1 MMYGTRR
8 LVVLAAVVGALAL
21 VGCGS
26 DNPAG
31 PSGASGVS
39 VSGVLL
45 GEGASVSASSVHA
58 SAASGGEITVEVEG
72 QPISTTISGNGTFL
86 LEDVP
91 AGTFT
96 LVFLQDGTEIGRVT
110 ITADAGVQV
119 KIVVQKKGVKVV
131 LVDLEID
138 DGSDSNANDS
148 CPIEGGRVGS
158 SIELEGHVASLTAGG
173 FEMTVNGNRVHATN
187 GFVLTVNAGSNA
199 LTCNGKKN
207 ATCQLGVND
216 QVHVR
221 GSLTECDAGSAAVT
235 ATEVKVQKSG
245 NGS

>member
-1 MMYGTRR
+1 MYGTRK
-8 LVVLAAVVGALAL
+8 LVVLAAVIGALAL

-31 PSGASGVS
+31 PSGSSGVS
-39 VSGVLL
+39 VNGVLL
-45 GEGASVSASSVHA
+45 GESASVSASSVHA
-58 SAASGGEITVEVEG
+58 SAASGGTITVEVEG
-72 QPISTTISGNGTFL
+72 LPISTTISGNGTFV

-110 ITADAGVQV
+110 ITADPGVQV

-138 DGSDSNANDS
+138 DPNDSNANDS
-148 CPIEGGRVGS
+148 CPIEGGRAGS
-158 SIELEGHVASLTAGG
+158 DIELEGHVASLTNGG

-187 GFVLTVNAGSNA
+187 PGFAVTVNGG
-199 LTCNGKKN
+199 TVKCNGKKN

-216 QVHVR
+216 QVHVS
-221 GSLTECDAGSAAVT
+221 GHLDVCDATGATVT
-235 ATEVKVQKSG
+235 AREVKIQKPG